1 MDENN
6 NKDDRSVVNT
16 IKNETK
22 KVAKNIQKKITKK
35 IIAWITPVVSLLIIC
50 LLAIGVIMAVA
61 YTVIN
66 FFRGLLGLD
75 TIGTNTTIQQE
86 AVSIVSITDNGYKI
100 NEEYSKKI
108 LERLDQLSV
117 NTTIEEQGFYTDGL
131 EDMIDKYIKAEI
143 KTMYP
148 RLGIGENDG
157 LIIIRRQNLNGE
169 VQTLSY
175 KKYSEFCELVDSNNE
190 DSLKYFSLNPDNFN
204 LCLAVAESTKFY
216 NYDDSATDKKVED
229 TSRRISKITKVESDY
244 QTLVAKYS
252 TPVNYFVS
260 MHVMSGN
267 VQFMNDL
274 VKLVDASKVNIV
286 LTLLETGTI
295 RDTQVD
301 YSGTIAE
308 RDWST
313 NIYTNPLGEPI
324 LDKNGNLQFKTSYG
338 DVKNTEI
345 NNANVKNYYDSA
357 TNYFTEYQSS
367 TGELY
372 VSYAKT
378 WLLNSKL
385 KFTKIDT
392 EKNYIQKDQ
401 QVQIPVSD
409 NNVVTNKKASGT
421 LKNGTIIQ
429 NTNEWT
435 QDVNTTVTELGTGYN
450 VDDLIELIKSYAK
463 VKNNLTT
470 SPSFLFYLLESQ
482 EYTQE
487 QSRVM
492 RYVIA
497 QLANKSYGVDS
508 LELFDSTD
516 FIDIDGDSDI
526 TIGDDILAKVELD
539 GSFNVNGV
547 LLSNPLANFKDF
559 VDYPDHK
566 GLDLHSRGGQGD
578 PVYAAAPGKVIKVQG
593 EWNPDMGKSDMASYG
608 NYVIIDHG
616 NGVST
621 MYAHALK
628 VCVSV
633 GQDVD
638 RGQLIMY
645 EGSTGNSSGAHVHFE
660 IRIGGKANKDLV
672 CQMFGTSPK

>member
-6 NKDDRSVVNT
+6 NKDDRSVVNK
-16 IKNETK
+16 IKNETEK
-22 KVAKNIQKKITKK
+22 EAKKIKKKLTQK
-35 IIAWITPVVSLLIIC
+35 IIAWISPVVTLIVIC

-216 NYDDSATDKKVED
+216 NYDESATDKKVED

-260 MHVMSGN
+260 MHVISGN

-324 LDKNGNLQFKTSYG
+324 LDENGNSQLKTTYG

-357 TNYFTEYQSS
+357 TNYFTEYQSA

-409 NNVVTNKKASGT
+409 NNVVTDKKASGT
-421 LKNGTIIQ
+421 LKSGTIIQ

-435 QDVNTTVTELGTGYN
+435 QDANTTVTELGTGYN

-526 TIGDDILAKVELD
+526 TIGDDILAQVELD

-547 LLSNPLANFKDF
+547 ILSYPLPNLTNPTT
-559 VDYPDHK
+559 YTGHK
-566 GLDLHSRGGQGD
+566 GIDLHSTGKLGD
-578 PVYAAAPGKVIKVQG
+578 PVYAAAPGKVITAKYDPS
-593 EWNPDMGKSDMASYG
+593 WG
-608 NYVIIDHG
+608 NYVKIDHG
-616 NGVST
+616 NGIYT
-621 MYAHALK
+621 LYAHASKLL
-628 VCVSV
+628 VTV
-633 GQDVD
+633 GQQVE
-638 RGQLIMY
+638 RGQLIML
-645 EGSTGNSSGAHVHFE
+645 EGSTGNSSGPHVHFE
-660 IRIGGKANKDLV
+660 IWVNGSRGMSQALTCK
-672 CQMFGTSPK
+672 MFGISPQ

>member
-204 LCLAVAESTKFY
+204 LCLAVEESTKYY
-216 NYDDSATDKKVED
+216 NYDENSADKKVED

-260 MHVMSGN
+260 MHVISGN

-401 QVQIPVSD
+401 QVKIPVSD
-409 NNVVTNKKASGT
+409 NNVVTDKKASGT

-547 LLSNPLANFKDF
+547 ILSYPLPNLT
-559 VDYPDHK
+559 YPSTYSGHK
-566 GLDLHSRGGQGD
+566 GIDLHSTGKLGD
-578 PVYAAAPGKVIKVQG
+578 PVYAAAPGKVITAKYHPS
-593 EWNPDMGKSDMASYG
+593 WG
-608 NYVIIDHG
+608 NYVKIDHG
-616 NGVST
+616 NGIYT
-621 MYAHALK
+621 LYAHASKLL
-628 VCVSV
+628 VTV
-633 GQDVD
+633 GQQVE
-638 RGQLIMY
+638 RGQLIML
-645 EGSTGNSSGAHVHFE
+645 EGSTGNSSGPHVHFE
-660 IRIGGKANKDLV
+660 IWVNGSRGMSQALTCK
-672 CQMFGTSPK
+672 MFGISPQ

>member
-6 NKDDRSVVNT
+6 NKDDRSVVNK

-22 KVAKNIQKKITKK
+22 KEAKKIKKKLTQK
-35 IIAWITPVVSLLIIC
+35 IIALISPVVTLIVIC

-204 LCLAVAESTKFY
+204 LCLAVEESTKYY
-216 NYDDSATDKKVED
+216 NYDENSADKKVED

-260 MHVMSGN
+260 MHVISGN

-324 LDKNGNLQFKTSYG
+324 LDENGNLQLKTSYG

-357 TNYFTEYQSS
+357 TNYFTEYQSA

-409 NNVVTNKKASGT
+409 NNVVTDKKASGT

-435 QDVNTTVTELGTGYN
+435 QDANTTVTELGTGYN

-526 TIGDDILAKVELD
+526 TIGDDILAQVELD

-547 LLSNPLANFKDF
+547 ILSYPLPNLT
-559 VDYPDHK
+559 YPSTYSGHK
-566 GLDLHSRGGQGD
+566 GIDLHSTGKLGD
-578 PVYAAAPGKVIKVQG
+578 PVYAAAPGKVITAKYDPS
-593 EWNPDMGKSDMASYG
+593 WG
-608 NYVIIDHG
+608 NYVKIDHG
-616 NGVST
+616 NGIYT
-621 MYAHALK
+621 LYAHASKLL
-628 VCVSV
+628 VTV
-633 GQDVD
+633 GQQVE
-638 RGQLIMY
+638 RGQLIML
-645 EGSTGNSSGAHVHFE
+645 EGSTGNSSGPHVHFE
-660 IRIGGKANKDLV
+660 IWVNGSRGMSQALTCK
-672 CQMFGTSPK
+672 MFGISPQ

>member
-6 NKDDRSVVNT
+6 NKDDRSVVNK
-16 IKNETK
+16 IKNETEK
-22 KVAKNIQKKITKK
+22 EAKKIKKKLTQK
-35 IIAWITPVVSLLIIC
+35 IIAWISPVVTLIVIC

-148 RLGIGENDG
+148 KLGIGENDG

-216 NYDDSATDKKVED
+216 NYDESATDKKVED

-260 MHVMSGN
+260 MHVISGN

-324 LDKNGNLQFKTSYG
+324 LDENGNSQLKTTYG

-357 TNYFTEYQSS
+357 TNYFTEYQSA

-409 NNVVTNKKASGT
+409 NNVVTDKKASGT

-435 QDVNTTVTELGTGYN
+435 QDANTTVTELGTGYN

-526 TIGDDILAKVELD
+526 TIGDDILAQVELD

-547 LLSNPLANFKDF
+547 ILSYPLPNLT
-559 VDYPDHK
+559 YPSTYSGHK
-566 GLDLHSRGGQGD
+566 GIDLHSTGKSGD
-578 PVYAAAPGKVIKVQG
+578 PVYAAAPGKVITAKYDPS
-593 EWNPDMGKSDMASYG
+593 WG
-608 NYVIIDHG
+608 NYVKIDHG
-616 NGVST
+616 NGIYT
-621 MYAHALK
+621 LYAHASKLL
-628 VCVSV
+628 VSV
-633 GQDVD
+633 GQQVE
-638 RGQLIMY
+638 RGQLIML
-645 EGSTGNSSGAHVHFE
+645 EGSTGNSSGPHVHFE
-660 IRIGGKANKDLV
+660 IWVNGSRGMSQALTCK
-672 CQMFGTSPK
+672 MFGISPQ

>member
-6 NKDDRSVVNT
+6 NKDDRSVVNK
-16 IKNETK
+16 IKNETEK
-22 KVAKNIQKKITKK
+22 EAKKIKKKLTQK
-35 IIAWITPVVSLLIIC
+35 IIALISPVVTLIVIC

-148 RLGIGENDG
+148 KLGIGENDG

-216 NYDDSATDKKVED
+216 NYDESATDKKVED

-260 MHVMSGN
+260 MHVISGN

-324 LDKNGNLQFKTSYG
+324 LDENGNSQLKTTYG

-357 TNYFTEYQSS
+357 TNYFTEYQSA

-409 NNVVTNKKASGT
+409 NNVVTDKKASGT

-435 QDVNTTVTELGTGYN
+435 QDANTTVTELGTGYN

-516 FIDIDGDSDI
+516 FIDMDGDSDI
-526 TIGDDILAKVELD
+526 TIGDDILAQVELD

-547 LLSNPLANFKDF
+547 ILSYPLPNLT
-559 VDYPDHK
+559 YPSTYSGHK
-566 GLDLHSRGGQGD
+566 GIDLHSTGKLGD
-578 PVYAAAPGKVIKVQG
+578 PVYAAAPGKVITAKYDPS
-593 EWNPDMGKSDMASYG
+593 WG
-608 NYVIIDHG
+608 NYVKIDHG
-616 NGVST
+616 NGIYT
-621 MYAHALK
+621 LYAHASKLL
-628 VCVSV
+628 VTV
-633 GQDVD
+633 GQQVE
-638 RGQLIMY
+638 RGQLIML
-645 EGSTGNSSGAHVHFE
+645 EGSTGNSSGPHVHFE
-660 IRIGGKANKDLV
+660 IWVNGSRGMSQALTCK
-672 CQMFGTSPK
+672 MFGISPQ

>member
-6 NKDDRSVVNT
+6 NKDDRSVVNK
-16 IKNETK
+16 IKNETEK
-22 KVAKNIQKKITKK
+22 EAKKIKKKLTQK
-35 IIAWITPVVSLLIIC
+35 IIALISPVVTLIVIC

-216 NYDDSATDKKVED
+216 NYDESATDKKVED

-260 MHVMSGN
+260 MHVISGN

-324 LDKNGNLQFKTSYG
+324 LDENGNSQLKTTYG

-357 TNYFTEYQSS
+357 TNYFTEYQSA

-409 NNVVTNKKASGT
+409 NNVVTDKKASGT

-435 QDVNTTVTELGTGYN
+435 QDANTTVTELGTGYN

-526 TIGDDILAKVELD
+526 TIGDDILAQVELD

-547 LLSNPLANFKDF
+547 ILSYPLPNLT
-559 VDYPDHK
+559 YPSTYSGHK
-566 GLDLHSRGGQGD
+566 GIDLHSTGKSGD
-578 PVYAAAPGKVIKVQG
+578 PVYAAAPGKVITAKYDPS
-593 EWNPDMGKSDMASYG
+593 WG
-608 NYVIIDHG
+608 NYVKIDHG
-616 NGVST
+616 NGIYT
-621 MYAHALK
+621 LYAHASKLL
-628 VCVSV
+628 VSV
-633 GQDVD
+633 GQQVE
-638 RGQLIMY
+638 RGQLIML
-645 EGSTGNSSGAHVHFE
+645 EGSTGNSSGPHVHFE
-660 IRIGGKANKDLV
+660 IWVNGSRGMSQALTCK
-672 CQMFGTSPK
+672 MFGISPQ

>member
-6 NKDDRSVVNT
+6 NKDDRSVVNK
-16 IKNETK
+16 IKNETEK
-22 KVAKNIQKKITKK
+22 EAKKIKKKLTQK
-35 IIAWITPVVSLLIIC
+35 IIAWISPVVTLIVIC

-148 RLGIGENDG
+148 KLGIGENDG

-216 NYDDSATDKKVED
+216 NYDESATDKKVED

-260 MHVMSGN
+260 MHVISGN

-324 LDKNGNLQFKTSYG
+324 LDENGNSQLKTTYG

-357 TNYFTEYQSS
+357 TNYFTEYQSA

-409 NNVVTNKKASGT
+409 NNVVTDKKASGT

-435 QDVNTTVTELGTGYN
+435 QDANTTVTELGTGYN

-526 TIGDDILAKVELD
+526 TIGDDILAQVELD

-547 LLSNPLANFKDF
+547 ILSYPLPNLT
-559 VDYPDHK
+559 YPSTYSGHK
-566 GLDLHSRGGQGD
+566 GIDLHSTGKLGD
-578 PVYAAAPGKVIKVQG
+578 PVYAAAPGKVITAKYDPS
-593 EWNPDMGKSDMASYG
+593 WG
-608 NYVIIDHG
+608 NYVKIDHG
-616 NGVST
+616 NGIYT
-621 MYAHALK
+621 LYAHASKLL
-628 VCVSV
+628 VTV
-633 GQDVD
+633 GQQVE
-638 RGQLIMY
+638 RGQLIML
-645 EGSTGNSSGAHVHFE
+645 EGSTGNSSGPHVHFE
-660 IRIGGKANKDLV
+660 IWVNGSRGKSQALTCK
-672 CQMFGTSPK
+672 MFGISPQ

>member
-6 NKDDRSVVNT
+6 NKDDRSVVNK
-16 IKNETK
+16 IKNETEK
-22 KVAKNIQKKITKK
+22 EAKKIKKKLTQK
-35 IIAWITPVVSLLIIC
+35 IIAWISPVVTLIVIC

-148 RLGIGENDG
+148 KLGIGENDG
-157 LIIIRRQNLNGE
+157 LIIIRRQNLSGE

-216 NYDDSATDKKVED
+216 NYDESATDKKVED

-260 MHVMSGN
+260 MHVISGN

-324 LDKNGNLQFKTSYG
+324 LDENGNSQLKTTYG

-357 TNYFTEYQSS
+357 TNYFTEYQSA

-409 NNVVTNKKASGT
+409 NNVVTDKKASGT

-435 QDVNTTVTELGTGYN
+435 QDANTTVTELGTGYN

-526 TIGDDILAKVELD
+526 TIGDDILAQVELD

-547 LLSNPLANFKDF
+547 ILSYPLPNLT
-559 VDYPDHK
+559 YPSTYSGHK
-566 GLDLHSRGGQGD
+566 GIDLHSTGKLGD
-578 PVYAAAPGKVIKVQG
+578 PVYAAAPGKVITAKYDPS
-593 EWNPDMGKSDMASYG
+593 WG
-608 NYVIIDHG
+608 NYVKIDHG
-616 NGVST
+616 NGIYT
-621 MYAHALK
+621 LYAHASKLL
-628 VCVSV
+628 VTV
-633 GQDVD
+633 GQQVE
-638 RGQLIMY
+638 RGQLIML
-645 EGSTGNSSGAHVHFE
+645 EGSTGNSSGPHVHFE
-660 IRIGGKANKDLV
+660 IWVNGSRGMSQALTCK
-672 CQMFGTSPK
+672 MFGISPQ

>member
-6 NKDDRSVVNT
+6 NKDDRSVVNK
-16 IKNETK
+16 IKNETEK
-22 KVAKNIQKKITKK
+22 EAKKIKKKLTQK
-35 IIAWITPVVSLLIIC
+35 IIAWISPVVTLIVIC

-148 RLGIGENDG
+148 KLGIGENDG

-216 NYDDSATDKKVED
+216 NYDESATDKKVED

-260 MHVMSGN
+260 MHVISGN

-313 NIYTNPLGEPI
+313 NIYTNPLGKPI
-324 LDKNGNLQFKTSYG
+324 LDENGNSQLKTTYG

-357 TNYFTEYQSS
+357 TNYFTEYQSA

-409 NNVVTNKKASGT
+409 NNVVTDKKASGT

-435 QDVNTTVTELGTGYN
+435 QDANTTVTELGTGYN

-526 TIGDDILAKVELD
+526 TIGDDILAQVELD

-547 LLSNPLANFKDF
+547 ILSYPLPNLT
-559 VDYPDHK
+559 YPSTYSGHK
-566 GLDLHSRGGQGD
+566 GIDLHSTGKSGD
-578 PVYAAAPGKVIKVQG
+578 PVYAAAPGKVITAKYDPS
-593 EWNPDMGKSDMASYG
+593 WG
-608 NYVIIDHG
+608 NYVKIDHG
-616 NGVST
+616 NGIYT
-621 MYAHALK
+621 LYAHASKLL
-628 VCVSV
+628 VSV
-633 GQDVD
+633 GQQVE
-638 RGQLIMY
+638 RGQLIML
-645 EGSTGNSSGAHVHFE
+645 EGSTGNSSGPHVHFE
-660 IRIGGKANKDLV
+660 IWVNGSRGMSQALTCK
-672 CQMFGTSPK
+672 MFGISPQ

>member
-6 NKDDRSVVNT
+6 NKDDRSVVNK
-16 IKNETK
+16 IKNETEK
-22 KVAKNIQKKITKK
+22 EAKKIKKKLTQK
-35 IIAWITPVVSLLIIC
+35 IIALISPVVTLIVIC

-86 AVSIVSITDNGYKI
+86 AVSMVSITDNGYKI

-216 NYDDSATDKKVED
+216 NYDESATDKKVED

-260 MHVMSGN
+260 MHVISGN

-324 LDKNGNLQFKTSYG
+324 LDENGNSQLKTTYG

-357 TNYFTEYQSS
+357 TNYFTEYQSA

-409 NNVVTNKKASGT
+409 NNVVTDKKASGT

-435 QDVNTTVTELGTGYN
+435 QDANTTVTELGTGYN

-526 TIGDDILAKVELD
+526 TIGDDILAQVELD

-547 LLSNPLANFKDF
+547 ILSYPLPNLT
-559 VDYPDHK
+559 YPSTYSGHK
-566 GLDLHSRGGQGD
+566 GIDLHSTGKSGD
-578 PVYAAAPGKVIKVQG
+578 PVYAAAPGKVITAKYDPS
-593 EWNPDMGKSDMASYG
+593 WG
-608 NYVIIDHG
+608 NYVKIDHG
-616 NGVST
+616 NGIYT
-621 MYAHALK
+621 LYAHASKLL
-628 VCVSV
+628 VSV
-633 GQDVD
+633 GQQVE
-638 RGQLIMY
+638 RGQLIML
-645 EGSTGNSSGAHVHFE
+645 EGSTGNSSGPHVHFE
-660 IRIGGKANKDLV
+660 IWVNGSRGMSQALTCK
-672 CQMFGTSPK
+672 MFGISPQ

>member
-6 NKDDRSVVNT
+6 NKDDRSVVNK

-22 KVAKNIQKKITKK
+22 KEAKKIKKKLTQK
-35 IIAWITPVVSLLIIC
+35 IIALISPVVTLIVIC

-204 LCLAVAESTKFY
+204 LCLAVEESTKYY
-216 NYDDSATDKKVED
+216 NYDENSADKKVED

-260 MHVMSGN
+260 MHVISGN

-401 QVQIPVSD
+401 QVKIPVSD
-409 NNVVTNKKASGT
+409 NNVVTDKKASGT

-547 LLSNPLANFKDF
+547 ILSYPLPNLTDPST
-559 VDYPDHK
+559 YSGHK
-566 GLDLHSRGGQGD
+566 GIDLHSTGKLGD
-578 PVYAAAPGKVIKVQG
+578 PVYAAAPGKVITAKYHPS
-593 EWNPDMGKSDMASYG
+593 WG
-608 NYVIIDHG
+608 NYVKIDHG
-616 NGVST
+616 NGIYT
-621 MYAHALK
+621 LYAHASKLL
-628 VCVSV
+628 VTV
-633 GQDVD
+633 GQQVE
-638 RGQLIMY
+638 RGQLIML
-645 EGSTGNSSGAHVHFE
+645 EGSTGNSSGPHVHFE
-660 IRIGGKANKDLV
+660 IWVNGSREMSQALTCK
-672 CQMFGTSPK
+672 MFDILPQ

>member
-6 NKDDRSVVNT
+6 NKDDRSVVNK
-16 IKNETK
+16 IKNETEK
-22 KVAKNIQKKITKK
+22 EAKKIKKKLTQK
-35 IIAWITPVVSLLIIC
+35 IIALISPVVTLIVIC

-216 NYDDSATDKKVED
+216 NYDESATDKKVED

-260 MHVMSGN
+260 MHVISGN

-324 LDKNGNLQFKTSYG
+324 LDENGNSQLKTTYG

-357 TNYFTEYQSS
+357 TNYFTEYQSA

-409 NNVVTNKKASGT
+409 NNVVTDKKASGT

-435 QDVNTTVTELGTGYN
+435 QDANTTVTELGTGYN

-526 TIGDDILAKVELD
+526 TIGDDILAQVELD

-547 LLSNPLANFKDF
+547 ILSYPLPNLT
-559 VDYPDHK
+559 YPSTYSGHK
-566 GLDLHSRGGQGD
+566 GIDLHSTGKLGD
-578 PVYAAAPGKVIKVQG
+578 PVYAAAPGKIITAKYDPS
-593 EWNPDMGKSDMASYG
+593 WG
-608 NYVIIDHG
+608 NYVKIDHG
-616 NGVST
+616 NGIYT
-621 MYAHALK
+621 LYAHASKLL
-628 VCVSV
+628 VTV
-633 GQDVD
+633 GQQVE
-638 RGQLIMY
+638 RGQLIML
-645 EGSTGNSSGAHVHFE
+645 EGSTGNSSGPHVHFE
-660 IRIGGKANKDLV
+660 IWVNGSRGMSQALTCK
-672 CQMFGTSPK
+672 MFGISPQ

>member
-204 LCLAVAESTKFY
+204 LCLAVEESTKYY
-216 NYDDSATDKKVED
+216 NYDENSADKKVED

-260 MHVMSGN
+260 MHVISGN

-324 LDKNGNLQFKTSYG
+324 LDENGNLQLKTSYG

-401 QVQIPVSD
+401 QVKIPVSD
-409 NNVVTNKKASGT
+409 NNVVTDKKASGT

-547 LLSNPLANFKDF
+547 LLSNPIANFKDF
-559 VDYPDHK
+559 VDYPHHT
-566 GLDLHSRGGQGD
+566 GLDLHSTKGQGD

-593 EWNPDMGKSDMASYG
+593 EWNPAMGKSGMASYG
-608 NYVIIDHG
+608 NYVMIDHG

-638 RGQLIMY
+638 KGQLIMY

-660 IRIGGKANKDLV
+660 IRIDGKTNKDLV

>member
-6 NKDDRSVVNT
+6 NKDDRSVVNK
-16 IKNETK
+16 IKNETEK
-22 KVAKNIQKKITKK
+22 EAKKIKKKLTQK
-35 IIAWITPVVSLLIIC
+35 IIAWISPVVTLIVIC

-131 EDMIDKYIKAEI
+131 EDMIDKYIKVEI

-216 NYDDSATDKKVED
+216 NYDESATDKKVED

-260 MHVMSGN
+260 MHVISGN

-324 LDKNGNLQFKTSYG
+324 LDENGNSQLKTTYG

-357 TNYFTEYQSS
+357 TNYFTEYQSA

-409 NNVVTNKKASGT
+409 NNVVTDKKASGT

-435 QDVNTTVTELGTGYN
+435 QDANTTVTELGTGYN

-470 SPSFLFYLLESQ
+470 SPSFLFYLIESQ

-526 TIGDDILAKVELD
+526 TIGDDILAQVELD

-547 LLSNPLANFKDF
+547 ILSYPLPNLT
-559 VDYPDHK
+559 YPSTYSGHK
-566 GLDLHSRGGQGD
+566 GIDLHSTGKSGD
-578 PVYAAAPGKVIKVQG
+578 PVYAAAPGKVITAKYDPS
-593 EWNPDMGKSDMASYG
+593 WG
-608 NYVIIDHG
+608 NYVKIDHG
-616 NGVST
+616 NGIYT
-621 MYAHALK
+621 LYAHASKLL
-628 VCVSV
+628 VSV
-633 GQDVD
+633 GQQVE
-638 RGQLIMY
+638 RGQLIML
-645 EGSTGNSSGAHVHFE
+645 EGSTGNSSGPHVHFE
-660 IRIGGKANKDLV
+660 IWVNGSRGMSQALTCK
-672 CQMFGTSPK
+672 MFGISPQ

>member
-6 NKDDRSVVNT
+6 NKDDRSVVNK
-16 IKNETK
+16 IKNETEK
-22 KVAKNIQKKITKK
+22 EAKKIKKKLTQK
-35 IIAWITPVVSLLIIC
+35 IIAWISPVVTLIVIC

-148 RLGIGENDG
+148 KLGIGENDG

-216 NYDDSATDKKVED
+216 NYDESATDKKVED

-260 MHVMSGN
+260 MHVISGN

-324 LDKNGNLQFKTSYG
+324 LDENGNSQLKTTYG

-357 TNYFTEYQSS
+357 TNYFTEYQSA

-409 NNVVTNKKASGT
+409 NNVVTDKKASGT

-435 QDVNTTVTELGTGYN
+435 QDANTTVTELGTGYN

-516 FIDIDGDSDI
+516 FIVDIDGDSDI
-526 TIGDDILAKVELD
+526 TIGDDILAQVELD

-547 LLSNPLANFKDF
+547 ILSYPLPNLT
-559 VDYPDHK
+559 YPSTYSGHK
-566 GLDLHSRGGQGD
+566 GIDLHSTGKLGD
-578 PVYAAAPGKVIKVQG
+578 PVYAAAPGKVITAKYDPS
-593 EWNPDMGKSDMASYG
+593 WG
-608 NYVIIDHG
+608 NYVKIDHG
-616 NGVST
+616 NGIYT
-621 MYAHALK
+621 LYAHASKLL
-628 VCVSV
+628 VTV
-633 GQDVD
+633 GQQVE
-638 RGQLIMY
+638 RGQLIML
-645 EGSTGNSSGAHVHFE
+645 EGSTGNSSGPHVHFE
-660 IRIGGKANKDLV
+660 IWVNGSRGKSQALTCK
-672 CQMFGTSPK
+672 MFGISPQ

>member
-1 MDENN
+1 M
-6 NKDDRSVVNT
+6 
-16 IKNETK
+16 
-22 KVAKNIQKKITKK
+22 
-35 IIAWITPVVSLLIIC
+35 
-50 LLAIGVIMAVA
+50 
-61 YTVIN
+61 
-66 FFRGLLGLD
+66 
-75 TIGTNTTIQQE
+75 
-86 AVSIVSITDNGYKI
+86 
-100 NEEYSKKI
+100 
-108 LERLDQLSV
+108 ERLDQLSV

-216 NYDDSATDKKVED
+216 NYDESATDKKVED

-260 MHVMSGN
+260 MHVISGN

-324 LDKNGNLQFKTSYG
+324 LDENGNSQLKTTYG

-357 TNYFTEYQSS
+357 TNYFTEYQSA

-409 NNVVTNKKASGT
+409 NNVVTDKKASGT

-435 QDVNTTVTELGTGYN
+435 QDANTTVTELGTGYN

-526 TIGDDILAKVELD
+526 TIGDDILAQVELD

-547 LLSNPLANFKDF
+547 ILSYPLPNLT
-559 VDYPDHK
+559 YPSTYSGHK
-566 GLDLHSRGGQGD
+566 GIDLHSTGKSGD
-578 PVYAAAPGKVIKVQG
+578 PVYAAAPGKVITAKYDPS
-593 EWNPDMGKSDMASYG
+593 WG
-608 NYVIIDHG
+608 NYVKIDHG
-616 NGVST
+616 NGIYT
-621 MYAHALK
+621 LYAHASKLL
-628 VCVSV
+628 VSV
-633 GQDVD
+633 GQQVE
-638 RGQLIMY
+638 RGQLIML
-645 EGSTGNSSGAHVHFE
+645 EGSTGNSSGPHVHFE
-660 IRIGGKANKDLV
+660 IWVNGSRGMSQALTCK
-672 CQMFGTSPK
+672 MFGISPQ

>member
-1 MDENN
+1 
-6 NKDDRSVVNT
+6 
-16 IKNETK
+16 
-22 KVAKNIQKKITKK
+22 
-35 IIAWITPVVSLLIIC
+35 
-50 LLAIGVIMAVA
+50 
-61 YTVIN
+61 
-66 FFRGLLGLD
+66 
-75 TIGTNTTIQQE
+75 
-86 AVSIVSITDNGYKI
+86 
-100 NEEYSKKI
+100 
-108 LERLDQLSV
+108 
-117 NTTIEEQGFYTDGL
+117 
-131 EDMIDKYIKAEI
+131 
-143 KTMYP
+143 MYP

-216 NYDDSATDKKVED
+216 NYDESATDKKVED

-260 MHVMSGN
+260 MHVISGN

-324 LDKNGNLQFKTSYG
+324 LDENGNSQLKTTYG

-357 TNYFTEYQSS
+357 TNYFTEYQSA

-392 EKNYIQKDQ
+392 E
-401 QVQIPVSD
+401 
-409 NNVVTNKKASGT
+409 
-421 LKNGTIIQ
+421 
-429 NTNEWT
+429 
-435 QDVNTTVTELGTGYN
+435 
-450 VDDLIELIKSYAK
+450 
-463 VKNNLTT
+463 
-470 SPSFLFYLLESQ
+470 
-482 EYTQE
+482 
-487 QSRVM
+487 
-492 RYVIA
+492 
-497 QLANKSYGVDS
+497 
-508 LELFDSTD
+508 
-516 FIDIDGDSDI
+516 
-526 TIGDDILAKVELD
+526 
-539 GSFNVNGV
+539 
-547 LLSNPLANFKDF
+547 
-559 VDYPDHK
+559 
-566 GLDLHSRGGQGD
+566 
-578 PVYAAAPGKVIKVQG
+578 
-593 EWNPDMGKSDMASYG
+593 
-608 NYVIIDHG
+608 
-616 NGVST
+616 
-621 MYAHALK
+621 
-628 VCVSV
+628 
-633 GQDVD
+633 
-638 RGQLIMY
+638 
-645 EGSTGNSSGAHVHFE
+645 
-660 IRIGGKANKDLV
+660 
-672 CQMFGTSPK
+672 

>member
-6 NKDDRSVVNT
+6 NKDDRAVVNK
-16 IKNETK
+16 IKNEIK
-22 KVAKNIQKKITKK
+22 KEAKKIKKKLTQK
-35 IIAWITPVVSLLIIC
+35 IIALISPVVTLIVIC

-204 LCLAVAESTKFY
+204 LCLAVEESTKYY
-216 NYDDSATDKKVED
+216 NYDENSADKKVED

-260 MHVMSGN
+260 MHVISGN

-324 LDKNGNLQFKTSYG
+324 LDENGNLQLKTSYG

-357 TNYFTEYQSS
+357 TNYFTEYQSA
-367 TGELY
+367 TVELY

-409 NNVVTNKKASGT
+409 NNVVTDKKASGT
-421 LKNGTIIQ
+421 LKSGTIIQ

-516 FIDIDGDSDI
+516 FIDMDGDSDI
-526 TIGDDILAKVELD
+526 TIGDDILAQVELD

-547 LLSNPLANFKDF
+547 ILSYPLPNLT
-559 VDYPDHK
+559 YPSTYSGHK
-566 GLDLHSRGGQGD
+566 GIDLHSTGKLGD
-578 PVYAAAPGKVIKVQG
+578 PVYAAAPGKVITAKYHPS
-593 EWNPDMGKSDMASYG
+593 WG
-608 NYVIIDHG
+608 NYVKIDHG
-616 NGVST
+616 NGIYT
-621 MYAHALK
+621 LYAHASKLL
-628 VCVSV
+628 VTV
-633 GQDVD
+633 GQQVE
-638 RGQLIMY
+638 RGQLIML
-645 EGSTGNSSGAHVHFE
+645 EGSTGNSSGPHVHFE
-660 IRIGGKANKDLV
+660 IWVNGSRGMSQALTCK
-672 CQMFGTSPK
+672 MFGISPQ

>member
-6 NKDDRSVVNT
+6 NKDDRSVVNK
-16 IKNETK
+16 IKNETEK
-22 KVAKNIQKKITKK
+22 EAKKIKKKLTQK
-35 IIAWITPVVSLLIIC
+35 IIAWISPVVTLIVIC

-216 NYDDSATDKKVED
+216 NYDESATDKKVED

-252 TPVNYFVS
+252 THVNYFVS
-260 MHVMSGN
+260 MHVISGN

-324 LDKNGNLQFKTSYG
+324 LDENGNSQLKTTYG

-357 TNYFTEYQSS
+357 TNYFTEYQSA

-409 NNVVTNKKASGT
+409 NNVVTDKKASGT

-435 QDVNTTVTELGTGYN
+435 QDANTTVTELGTGYN

-526 TIGDDILAKVELD
+526 TIGDDILAQVELD

-547 LLSNPLANFKDF
+547 ILSYPLPNLT
-559 VDYPDHK
+559 YPSTYSGHK
-566 GLDLHSRGGQGD
+566 GIDLHSTGKSGD
-578 PVYAAAPGKVIKVQG
+578 PVYAAAPGKVITAKYDPS
-593 EWNPDMGKSDMASYG
+593 WG
-608 NYVIIDHG
+608 NYVKIDHG
-616 NGVST
+616 NGIYT
-621 MYAHALK
+621 LYAHASKLL
-628 VCVSV
+628 VSV
-633 GQDVD
+633 GQQVE
-638 RGQLIMY
+638 RGQLIML
-645 EGSTGNSSGAHVHFE
+645 EGSTGNSSGPHVHFE
-660 IRIGGKANKDLV
+660 IWVNGSRGMSQALTCK
-672 CQMFGTSPK
+672 MFGISPQ

>member
-6 NKDDRSVVNT
+6 NKDDRSVVNK
-16 IKNETK
+16 IKNETEK
-22 KVAKNIQKKITKK
+22 EAKKIKKKLTQK
-35 IIAWITPVVSLLIIC
+35 IIAWISPVVTLIVIC

-148 RLGIGENDG
+148 KLGIGENDG
-157 LIIIRRQNLNGE
+157 LIIIRRQNLSGE

-216 NYDDSATDKKVED
+216 NYDESATDKKVED

-260 MHVMSGN
+260 MHVISGN

-324 LDKNGNLQFKTSYG
+324 LDENGNSQLKTTYG

-357 TNYFTEYQSS
+357 TNYFTEYQSA

-409 NNVVTNKKASGT
+409 NNVVTDKKASGT

-435 QDVNTTVTELGTGYN
+435 QDANTTVTELGTGYN

-526 TIGDDILAKVELD
+526 TIGDDILAQVELD

-547 LLSNPLANFKDF
+547 ILSYPLPNLT
-559 VDYPDHK
+559 YPSTYSGHK
-566 GLDLHSRGGQGD
+566 GIDLHSTGKSGD
-578 PVYAAAPGKVIKVQG
+578 PVYAAAPGKVITAKYDPS
-593 EWNPDMGKSDMASYG
+593 WG
-608 NYVIIDHG
+608 NYVKIDHG
-616 NGVST
+616 NGIYT
-621 MYAHALK
+621 LYAHASKLL
-628 VCVSV
+628 VSV
-633 GQDVD
+633 GQQVE
-638 RGQLIMY
+638 RGQLIML
-645 EGSTGNSSGAHVHFE
+645 EGSTGNSSGPHVHFE
-660 IRIGGKANKDLV
+660 IWVNGSRGMSQALTCK
-672 CQMFGTSPK
+672 MFGISPQ

>member
-6 NKDDRSVVNT
+6 NKDDRSVVNK
-16 IKNETK
+16 IKNETEK
-22 KVAKNIQKKITKK
+22 EAKKIKKKLTQK
-35 IIAWITPVVSLLIIC
+35 IIAWISPVVTLIVIC

-148 RLGIGENDG
+148 KLGIGENDG

-216 NYDDSATDKKVED
+216 NYDESATDKKVED

-260 MHVMSGN
+260 MHVISGN

-324 LDKNGNLQFKTSYG
+324 LDENGNSQLKTTYG

-357 TNYFTEYQSS
+357 TNYFTEYQSA

-409 NNVVTNKKASGT
+409 NNVVTDKKASGT

-435 QDVNTTVTELGTGYN
+435 QDANTTVTELGTGYN

-526 TIGDDILAKVELD
+526 TIGDDILAQVELD

-547 LLSNPLANFKDF
+547 ILSYPLPNLT
-559 VDYPDHK
+559 YPSTYSGHK
-566 GLDLHSRGGQGD
+566 GIDLHSTGKSGD
-578 PVYAAAPGKVIKVQG
+578 PVYAAAQGKVITAKYDPS
-593 EWNPDMGKSDMASYG
+593 WG
-608 NYVIIDHG
+608 NYVKIDHG
-616 NGVST
+616 NGIYT
-621 MYAHALK
+621 LYAHASKLL
-628 VCVSV
+628 VSV
-633 GQDVD
+633 GQQVE
-638 RGQLIMY
+638 RGQLIML
-645 EGSTGNSSGAHVHFE
+645 EGSTGNSSGPHVHFE
-660 IRIGGKANKDLV
+660 IWVNGSRGMSQALTCK
-672 CQMFGTSPK
+672 MFGISPQ

>member
-6 NKDDRSVVNT
+6 NKDDRSVVNK
-16 IKNETK
+16 IKNETEK
-22 KVAKNIQKKITKK
+22 EAKKIKKKLTQK
-35 IIAWITPVVSLLIIC
+35 IIALISPVVTLIVIC

-216 NYDDSATDKKVED
+216 NYDESATDKKVED

-260 MHVMSGN
+260 MHVISGN

-324 LDKNGNLQFKTSYG
+324 LDENGNSQLKTTYG

-357 TNYFTEYQSS
+357 TNYFTEYQSA

-392 EKNYIQKDQ
+392 EKNYIQK
-401 QVQIPVSD
+401 VQIPVSD
-409 NNVVTNKKASGT
+409 NNVVTDKKASGT
-421 LKNGTIIQ
+421 LKSGTIIQ

-516 FIDIDGDSDI
+516 FIDMDGDSDI
-526 TIGDDILAKVELD
+526 TIGDDILAQVELD

-547 LLSNPLANFKDF
+547 ILSYPLPNLT
-559 VDYPDHK
+559 YPSTYSGHK
-566 GLDLHSRGGQGD
+566 GIDLHSTGKLGD
-578 PVYAAAPGKVIKVQG
+578 PVYAAAPGKVITAKYHPS
-593 EWNPDMGKSDMASYG
+593 WG
-608 NYVIIDHG
+608 NYVKIDHG
-616 NGVST
+616 NGIYT
-621 MYAHALK
+621 LYAHASKLL
-628 VCVSV
+628 VTV
-633 GQDVD
+633 GQQVE
-638 RGQLIMY
+638 RGQLIML
-645 EGSTGNSSGAHVHFE
+645 EGSTGNSSGPHVHFE
-660 IRIGGKANKDLV
+660 IWVNGSRGMSQALTCK
-672 CQMFGTSPK
+672 MFGISPQ

>member
-204 LCLAVAESTKFY
+204 LCLAVEESTKYY
-216 NYDDSATDKKVED
+216 NYDENSADKKVED

-260 MHVMSGN
+260 MHVISGN

-401 QVQIPVSD
+401 QVKIPVSD
-409 NNVVTNKKASGT
+409 NNVVTDKKASGT

-547 LLSNPLANFKDF
+547 ILSYPLPNLTDPST
-559 VDYPDHK
+559 YSGHK
-566 GLDLHSRGGQGD
+566 GIDLHSTGKLGD
-578 PVYAAAPGKVIKVQG
+578 PVYAAAPGKVITAKYHPS
-593 EWNPDMGKSDMASYG
+593 WG
-608 NYVIIDHG
+608 NYVKIDHG
-616 NGVST
+616 NGIYT
-621 MYAHALK
+621 LYAHASKLL
-628 VCVSV
+628 VTV
-633 GQDVD
+633 GQQVE
-638 RGQLIMY
+638 RGQLIML
-645 EGSTGNSSGAHVHFE
+645 EGSTGNSSGPHVHFE
-660 IRIGGKANKDLV
+660 IWVNGSREMSQALTCK
-672 CQMFGTSPK
+672 MFDILPQ

>member
-6 NKDDRSVVNT
+6 NKDDRSVVNK
-16 IKNETK
+16 IKNETEK
-22 KVAKNIQKKITKK
+22 EAKKIKKKLTQK
-35 IIAWITPVVSLLIIC
+35 IIAWISPVVTLIVIC

-86 AVSIVSITDNGYKI
+86 AVSMVSITDNGYKI

-216 NYDDSATDKKVED
+216 NYDESATDKKVED

-260 MHVMSGN
+260 MHVISGN

-324 LDKNGNLQFKTSYG
+324 LDENGNSQLKTTYG

-357 TNYFTEYQSS
+357 TNYFTEYQSA

-409 NNVVTNKKASGT
+409 NNVVTDKKASGT

-435 QDVNTTVTELGTGYN
+435 QDANTTVTELGTGYN

-526 TIGDDILAKVELD
+526 TIGDDILAQVELD

-547 LLSNPLANFKDF
+547 ILSYPLPNLT
-559 VDYPDHK
+559 YPSTYSGHK
-566 GLDLHSRGGQGD
+566 GIDLHSTGKSGD
-578 PVYAAAPGKVIKVQG
+578 PVYAAAPGKVITAKYDPS
-593 EWNPDMGKSDMASYG
+593 WG
-608 NYVIIDHG
+608 NYVKIDHG
-616 NGVST
+616 NGIYT
-621 MYAHALK
+621 LYAHASKLL
-628 VCVSV
+628 VSV
-633 GQDVD
+633 GQQVE
-638 RGQLIMY
+638 RGQLIML
-645 EGSTGNSSGAHVHFE
+645 EGSTGNSSGPHVHFE
-660 IRIGGKANKDLV
+660 IWVNGSRGMSQALTCK
-672 CQMFGTSPK
+672 MFGISPQ